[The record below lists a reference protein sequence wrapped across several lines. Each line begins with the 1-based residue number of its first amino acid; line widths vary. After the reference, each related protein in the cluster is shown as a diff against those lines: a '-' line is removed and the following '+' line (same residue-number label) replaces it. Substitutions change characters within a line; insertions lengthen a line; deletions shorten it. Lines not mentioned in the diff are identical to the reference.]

1 MNRRTQLK
9 LLATI
14 AATAALALAGGP
26 ALASTGGDSYT
37 CAGGDIPSGQY
48 SSVTVTGDCGIV
60 VGAVIDITGNLA
72 VASGASLQ
80 GDLVASTI
88 TIGRN
93 VTAGEGSSLAL
104 GCQPSTL
111 VGNTAH
117 PCWGMATSPE
127 VEPQDVSVVEI
138 GGNVAAT
145 GAASVALNGVDVAR
159 NVTAQGG
166 GGSFV
171 YWPIKNN
178 SIGGNVTISGVTAEW
193 IGVMFNVVGGNV
205 TLSDITS
212 VDSHPFADPV
222 VYIVKNQIG
231 RNLTC
236 TNLVHGVSGG
246 FDPTGV
252 NVVGRNANGQ
262 CAGLV

>member
-1 MNRRTQLK
+1 MNRPASLK
-9 LLATI
+9 ILAMI
-14 AATAALALAGGP
+14 ATAGALALVGSP
-26 ALASTGGDSYT
+26 ALAAPGGGSYT
-37 CAGGDIPSGQY
+37 CAGGDIPSGHY
-48 SSVTVTGDCGIV
+48 SSVTVTGDCGIE
-60 VGAVIDITGNLA
+60 VGATIDIARNLE
-72 VASGASLQ
+72 VADGAALR

-93 VTAGEGSSLAL
+93 VTAGEGSYLAL
-104 GCQPSTL
+104 GCQPSSL
-111 VGNTAH
+111 VGNTGHA
-117 PCWGMATSPE
+117 CWGMATSPE
-127 VEPQDVSVVEI
+127 EEPQDVSEVRI
-138 GGNVAAT
+138 GGNVSAT
-145 GAASVALNGVDVAR
+145 GAESVALNGVEVAR
-159 NVTAQGG
+159 NVTLRGG
-166 GGSFV
+166 GGAFT

-178 SIGGNVTISGVTAEW
+178 SIGGNVTIDGVTAEW
-193 IGVMFNVVGGNV
+193 IGVMFNVVDGNV
-205 TLSDITS
+205 TLTDITS

-236 TNLVHGVSGG
+236 SNLVHGVSGG